1 MEFFTD
7 ATIQLLKALSDIC
20 GSYGLGIIFLTIIVR
35 VLMWPLSVSQQRSMK
50 VMQKMQPKMKMIQE
64 RYKDDPQV
72 MQRKMMEFYK
82 ENNFNP
88 MGGCFPVLIQMPIFI
103 LLYTALIS
111 PQFIDLA
118 GNAKFLFI
126 NRLDATIR
134 GTSARSFDNTFMVS
148 NSANFNLGKK
158 ATVYYSDGSVE
169 NDVKVKSSR
178 DNLRYMNK
186 IVAGENVEFKLALNA
201 FQVDN
206 FENKTITAADVDITN
221 VNTRETETVKFERS
235 GDILTAEV
243 PTTQA
248 SEKMNLDVLALVLF
262 FGLSMFFAT
271 KVMTL
276 TNKNSKQQ
284 LDPQQEAMQKTMG
297 RTMPIFLTATFFFI
311 PIPAGVLLYLV
322 VSNLF
327 QIGQTFIINKQ
338 LDDMEEKKSEVIDV
352 KPEK

>member
-7 ATIQLLKALSDIC
+7 ATIELLRILSNIC
-20 GSYGLGIIFLTIIVR
+20 GSYGLGIILLTIVVR

-88 MGGCFPVLIQMPIFI
+88 MSGCFPVLIQMPIFI

-134 GTSARSFDNTFMVS
+134 GTSARSFDGSFMVGK
-148 NSANFNLGKK
+148 NLNFNLGKK
-158 ATVYYSDGSVE
+158 ATVYFSDGTSE
-169 NDVKVKSSR
+169 EVKVQKNK
-178 DNLRYMNK
+178 DNLRYPNQVNTDEY
-186 IVAGENVEFKLALNA
+186 ITFRLALNA
-201 FQVDN
+201 FQVETT
-206 FENKTITAADVDITN
+206 ENKTIKGADVEITN
-221 VNTRETETVKFERS
+221 ISTRESENVKFERK
-235 GDILTAEV
+235 GDILTADV
-243 PTTQA
+243 PSSPA
-248 SEKMNLDVLALVLF
+248 SENINYDVLALVILF
-262 FGLSMFFAT
+262 GASMWLAT
-271 KVMTL
+271 KIMTM
-276 TNKNSKQQ
+276 TNKGKQQQ

-297 RTMPIFLTATFFFI
+297 TTMPIVLTATFFFI

-322 VSNLF
+322 VSNIF
-327 QIGQTFIINKQ
+327 QIAQTFVINKQ
-338 LDDMEEKKSEVIDV
+338 LDAAEAKTENAVIDV

>member
-134 GTSARSFDNTFMVS
+134 GTSARSFDNTFMVG

-235 GDILTAEV
+235 GDILTAAV